1 MIDIKPKIK
10 MEIESSCVTSDGRD
24 VNDIIEDI
32 CSISHD
38 ALEYASVA
46 RQDLEELII
55 KSPGMSAKQVQNRY
69 LGIIE
74 YLEGHF
80 CEILEKL
87 DD

>member
-1 MIDIKPKIK
+1 MIEIKPKIK
-10 MEIESSCVTSDGRD
+10 MEVEASCVTLDGRD
-24 VNDIIEDI
+24 VKDIVEDI

-38 ALEYASVA
+38 ALEYSSVA

-69 LGIIE
+69 LDIIE

>member
-1 MIDIKPKIK
+1 MLHLYVQQKTVP
-10 MEIESSCVTSDGRD
+10 EFEVVTSDDRNI
-24 VNDIIEDI
+24 NDIIQELCD
-32 CSISHD
+32 ISHD
-38 ALEYASVA
+38 ALETASVW
-46 RQDLEELII
+46 RQEAEEEVIRNEHDI
-55 KSPGMSAKQVQNRY
+55 KSLQQRY

>member
-1 MIDIKPKIK
+1 MIEIKPKIK
-10 MEIESSCVTSDGRD
+10 MDIETSCVTSDGRD
-24 VNDIIEDI
+24 VNDIVEDI

-38 ALEYASVA
+38 ALETASIW
-46 RQDLEELII
+46 RQNIEEEVTKNEHDV
-55 KSPGMSAKQVQNRY
+55 KSLQHRY
-69 LGIIE
+69 LGLIE

>member
-1 MIDIKPKIK
+1 MIEIKPKVKID
-10 MEIESSCVTSDGRD
+10 IEASCVTSDGRD
-24 VNDIIEDI
+24 VKDIVEDI

-38 ALEYASVA
+38 AIEYSSIA
-46 RQDLEELII
+46 RQALEELII
-55 KSPGMSAKQVQNRY
+55 KNPGMGAKQIQNRY
-69 LGIIE
+69 LDIIE

>member
-1 MIDIKPKIK
+1 MIEIKPKIK

-24 VNDIIEDI
+24 VKDIIEDI

-38 ALEYASVA
+38 ALEYSSVA

-55 KSPGMSAKQVQNRY
+55 KSPGMSAKQVQKRY
-69 LGIIE
+69 LDIIE

>member
-1 MIDIKPKIK
+1 MIHLYVQQKTVP
-10 MEIESSCVTSDGRD
+10 EFEVVTSDDRNI
-24 VNDIIEDI
+24 NDIIQELCD
-32 CSISHD
+32 ISHD
-38 ALEYASVA
+38 ALETVSIW
-46 RQDLEELII
+46 RQEAEGEVIRNEHDI
-55 KSPGMSAKQVQNRY
+55 KSLQQRY

>member
-1 MIDIKPKIK
+1 MIHLYVQQKTEP
-10 MEIESSCVTSDGRD
+10 EFEVVTSDDRNI
-24 VNDIIEDI
+24 NDIIQELCD
-32 CSISHD
+32 ISHD
-38 ALEYASVA
+38 ALETVSVW
-46 RQDLEELII
+46 RQEAEEEVIRNEHDI
-55 KSPGMSAKQVQNRY
+55 KSLQQRY

>member
-1 MIDIKPKIK
+1 MLHLYVQQKTVP
-10 MEIESSCVTSDGRD
+10 EFEVVTSDDRNI
-24 VNDIIEDI
+24 NDIIQELCD
-32 CSISHD
+32 ISHD
-38 ALEYASVA
+38 ALETVSVW
-46 RQDLEELII
+46 RQEAEEEVIRNEHDI
-55 KSPGMSAKQVQNRY
+55 KSLQQRY

>member
-1 MIDIKPKIK
+1 MIDVKAKIK
-10 MEIESSCVTSDGRD
+10 MDIESSCVTSDGRN
-24 VNDIIEDI
+24 VQDIIEDI

-38 ALEYASVA
+38 ALETASIW
-46 RQDLEELII
+46 RQNIEEEII
-55 KSPGMSAKQVQNRY
+55 KGEHDVKSLQHRY
-69 LGIIE
+69 LGLIE

>member
-24 VNDIIEDI
+24 VKDIIEDI
-32 CSISHD
+32 CNISHD

-55 KSPGMSAKQVQNRY
+55 KSPEMSAKQVQNRY

-74 YLEGHF
+74 YLEGHL

>member
-1 MIDIKPKIK
+1 MIHLYVQQKTVP
-10 MEIESSCVTSDGRD
+10 EFEVVTSDDRNI
-24 VNDIIEDI
+24 NDIIHELCD
-32 CSISHD
+32 ISHD
-38 ALEYASVA
+38 ALETASVW
-46 RQDLEELII
+46 RQEAEEEVIRNEHDI
-55 KSPGMSAKQVQNRY
+55 KSLQQRY

>member
-1 MIDIKPKIK
+1 MIHLYVQQKTVP
-10 MEIESSCVTSDGRD
+10 EFEVVTSDDRNI
-24 VNDIIEDI
+24 NDIIQEL
-32 CSISHD
+32 CNISHD
-38 ALEYASVA
+38 AIEYSSVA

-55 KSPGMSAKQVQNRY
+55 KNPGMSVKEIQNRY
-69 LGIIE
+69 LSIIE

>member
-1 MIDIKPKIK
+1 MLHLYVQQKTVPEFEVI
-10 MEIESSCVTSDGRD
+10 TSDDRNI
-24 VNDIIEDI
+24 NDIIQELCD
-32 CSISHD
+32 ISHD
-38 ALEYASVA
+38 ALETVSIW
-46 RQDLEELII
+46 RQEAEEEVIRNEHDI
-55 KSPGMSAKQVQNRY
+55 KSLQQRY

>member
-1 MIDIKPKIK
+1 MIHLYVQQKTVP
-10 MEIESSCVTSDGRD
+10 EFEVVTSDDRNI
-24 VNDIIEDI
+24 NDIIQELCD
-32 CSISHD
+32 ISHD
-38 ALEYASVA
+38 ALETVSVW
-46 RQDLEELII
+46 RQEAEEEVIRNEHDI
-55 KSPGMSAKQVQNRY
+55 KSLQQRY

>member
-1 MIDIKPKIK
+1 MLHLYVQQKTVP
-10 MEIESSCVTSDGRD
+10 EFEVVTSDDRNI
-24 VNDIIEDI
+24 NDIIQELCD
-32 CSISHD
+32 ISHD
-38 ALEYASVA
+38 ALETTSIW
-46 RQDLEELII
+46 RQEAEEEVIRNEHDV
-55 KSPGMSAKQVQNRY
+55 KSLQQRY

>member
-1 MIDIKPKIK
+1 MIEIKPKIK
-10 MEIESSCVTSDGRD
+10 MDIETSCVTSDGRD

-38 ALEYASVA
+38 ALETASIW
-46 RQDLEELII
+46 RQNIEEEVTKNEHDV
-55 KSPGMSAKQVQNRY
+55 KSLQRRY

>member
-1 MIDIKPKIK
+1 MIEIKPKIK
-10 MEIESSCVTSDGRD
+10 MDIETSCVTSDGRD

-38 ALEYASVA
+38 ALEYSSVA
-46 RQDLEELII
+46 LQDLEELII
-55 KSPGMSAKQVQNRY
+55 KSPGMSAKQIQNRY
-69 LGIIE
+69 LSIIE

-80 CEILEKL
+80 CKILEKL

>member
-1 MIDIKPKIK
+1 MIEIKPKIR

-24 VNDIIEDI
+24 VKDIIEDI

-38 ALEYASVA
+38 AIEYSSVA
-46 RQDLEELII
+46 NQDLEELIS
-55 KSPGMSAKQVQNRY
+55 KNPGMSAKQIQNRY

>member
-10 MEIESSCVTSDGRD
+10 QSIEVSCVTSNGRE

-38 ALEYASVA
+38 ALEYSSVA

-55 KSPGMSAKQVQNRY
+55 KSPGMSVKQIQNRY